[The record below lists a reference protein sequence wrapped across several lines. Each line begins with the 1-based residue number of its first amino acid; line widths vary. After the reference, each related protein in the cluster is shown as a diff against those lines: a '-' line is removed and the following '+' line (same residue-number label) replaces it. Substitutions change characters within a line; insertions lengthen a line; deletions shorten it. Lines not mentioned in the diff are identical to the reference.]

1 MNSMTGFGAGGAET
15 GGVSVQVELR
25 AVNNRFCDVNVRL
38 PREISSLEPGVA
50 RSVKERFARGRIDA
64 SIRREVSGSG
74 NEIQLDRDLAEKIQG
89 ALLAL
94 DPERNQGVSLEFIAR
109 FPGVLTV
116 TESIQD
122 TDDPGLVHEA
132 LEEAMVALAAM
143 RCTEGS
149 ALKADLANQHAQLTE
164 LRARVSAGVEGLVER
179 LQQRLVERLAAL
191 VESQL
196 DPVRLAQEIAVLADK
211 SDVSEEIVR
220 LGAHLDQLAQLLEDT
235 EPVGRR
241 LEFLAQELHR
251 EVNTIGS
258 KAQEAEVS
266 SLVVEMKAVV
276 ERIREQAANVE

>member
-50 RSVKERFARGRIDA
+50 RAVKERFARGRIDA
-64 SIRREVSGSG
+64 TIRREVSGAG

-94 DPERNQGVSLEFIAR
+94 DPERKQPLSLEFIAR

-122 TDDPGLVHEA
+122 TDDPGLVHQA
-132 LEEAMVALAAM
+132 LAEAMAALSAM
-143 RCTEGS
+143 RLAEGS
-149 ALKADLANQHAQLTE
+149 TLKADLVHQHAQLTD
-164 LRARVSAGVEGLVER
+164 LRARVSVGVEGLVER
-179 LQQRLVERLAAL
+179 LQQRLVDRLAAL
-191 VESQL
+191 VDSPL

-220 LGAHLDQLAQLLEDT
+220 LGAHLEQLAQLLEDT

-266 SLVVEMKAVV
+266 ALVVEMKAVV
-276 ERIREQAANVE
+276 ERIR

>member
-15 GGVSVQVELR
+15 DGVSVQVELR

-38 PREISSLEPGVA
+38 PREISSLEPGLA
-50 RSVKERFARGRIDA
+50 RRVKERFARGRIDA
-64 SIRREVSGSG
+64 TVRREVSGTG
-74 NEIQLDRDLAEKIQG
+74 NEIHLDLDLAGKVQE
-89 ALLAL
+89 AMLAL
-94 DPERNQGVSLEFIAR
+94 DPDRKKPLSLEFIAR

-116 TESIQD
+116 AEATD
-122 TDDPGLVHEA
+122 GVDDPGLVHRA
-132 LEEAMVALAAM
+132 LEQAMDALAAM
-143 RCTEGS
+143 RHTEGC
-149 ALKADLANQHAQLTE
+149 ALQKDLAAQHAQLTD

-179 LQQRLVERLAAL
+179 LQQRLVDRLAAL
-191 VESQL
+191 VESGL

-220 LGAHLDQLAQLLEDT
+220 LGAHLDQLASLLEEQ

-258 KAQEAEVS
+258 KSQEAAVS
-266 SLVVEMKAVV
+266 ALVVEMKAVV

>member
-15 GGVSVQVELR
+15 DSVSVQVELR

-50 RSVKERFARGRIDA
+50 RRIKERFARGRIDA
-64 SIRREVSGSG
+64 TIRREVSGSG
-74 NEIQLDRDLAEKIQG
+74 NEIHVDRELAGKVQE

-94 DPERNQGVSLEFIAR
+94 DPERNQPTSVEFIAR

-116 TESIQD
+116 TESQKEAD
-122 TDDPGLVHEA
+122 QPGLVHQA
-132 LEEAMVALAAM
+132 LEEALGALCAM
-143 RCTEGS
+143 RHTEGS
-149 ALKADLANQHAQLTE
+149 ALKEDLSDQHAQLTD
-164 LRARVSAGVEGLVER
+164 LRARVTAGVEGGVER

-191 VESQL
+191 VASQL
-196 DPVRLAQEIAVLADK
+196 DPARLAQEIAVLADK

-220 LGAHLDQLAQLLEDT
+220 LGAHLDQLAHLLDET

-258 KAQEAEVS
+258 KSQEAEIS
-266 SLVVEMKAVV
+266 ALVVEMKSVV

>member
-1 MNSMTGFGAGGAET
+1 M
-15 GGVSVQVELR
+15 
-25 AVNNRFCDVNVRL
+25 
-38 PREISSLEPGVA
+38 
-50 RSVKERFARGRIDA
+50 
-64 SIRREVSGSG
+64 
-74 NEIQLDRDLAEKIQG
+74 
-89 ALLAL
+89 
-94 DPERNQGVSLEFIAR
+94 
-109 FPGVLTV
+109 
-116 TESIQD
+116 
-122 TDDPGLVHEA
+122 
-132 LEEAMVALAAM
+132 
-143 RCTEGS
+143 
-149 ALKADLANQHAQLTE
+149 
-164 LRARVSAGVEGLVER
+164 SAGVEGLVER

>member
-50 RSVKERFARGRIDA
+50 RSIKERFARGRIDA
-64 SIRREVSGSG
+64 TIRREVSGSG
-74 NEIQLDRDLAEKIQG
+74 NEIHVDRDLADKVQE
-89 ALLAL
+89 ALHAL
-94 DPERNQGVSLEFIAR
+94 DPDRNQPLSLEFIAR

-116 TESIQD
+116 TESIQE
-122 TDDPGLVHEA
+122 TDEPGLVHQA
-132 LEEAMVALAAM
+132 LGEAMEALAAM
-143 RCTEGS
+143 RGTEGT
-149 ALKADLANQHAQLTE
+149 ALKEDLGVQYAQLTD
-164 LRARVSAGVEGLVER
+164 LRARVSSGVEGLVER
-179 LQQRLVERLAAL
+179 LQQRLVDRLAAL
-191 VESQL
+191 VDSAL
-196 DPVRLAQEIAVLADK
+196 DPQRLAQEIAVLADK

-220 LGAHLDQLAQLLEDT
+220 LGAHLDQLAQLLEEK

-258 KAQEAEVS
+258 KAQESEVS
-266 SLVVEMKAVV
+266 ALVVEMKAVV

>member
-179 LQQRLVERLAAL
+179 L
-191 VESQL
+191 
-196 DPVRLAQEIAVLADK
+196 
-211 SDVSEEIVR
+211 
-220 LGAHLDQLAQLLEDT
+220 
-235 EPVGRR
+235 
-241 LEFLAQELHR
+241 
-251 EVNTIGS
+251 
-258 KAQEAEVS
+258 
-266 SLVVEMKAVV
+266 
-276 ERIREQAANVE
+276 

>member
-1 MNSMTGFGAGGAET
+1 MNSMTGFGAGGAEA

-25 AVNNRFCDVNVRL
+25 AVNNRFCDVNARL
-38 PREISSLEPGVA
+38 PREISSLEPGVVQ
-50 RSVKERFARGRIDA
+50 SVKERFARGRIDA
-64 SIRREVSGSG
+64 NIRREVSGTG
-74 NEIQLDRDLAEKIQG
+74 NEIHLDGDLAEKVQA

-94 DPERNQGVSLEFIAR
+94 DPDRKQPLSLEFVAR

-116 TESIQD
+116 TEAAAESD
-122 TDDPGLVHEA
+122 EPGLVHLA
-132 LEEAMVALAAM
+132 LDEAMDALAAM
-143 RCTEGS
+143 RRAEGA
-149 ALKADLANQHAQLTE
+149 ALKEDLLSQHVQLTE
-164 LRARVSAGVEGLVER
+164 LRVRVSSGVEGLVER

-191 VESQL
+191 VESPL
-196 DPVRLAQEIAVLADK
+196 DPQRLAQEIAVLADK
-211 SDVSEEIVR
+211 SDVSEEVVR
-220 LGAHLDQLAQLLEDT
+220 LGAHLDLLVQLLEES

-266 SLVVEMKAVV
+266 ALVVEMKAVV